1 MSSSARQSNSAP
13 FGGFRPAG
21 RVTFPTMGKSP
32 KDRRGRLTSASGQ
45 ALRLQFASPGPP
57 LYTEEPEGCVG
68 NRVRRGNFLKG
79 VYALSLPFYSIDES
93 GASTRCNA
101 PKWCNIHRGRWSAGG
116 HTGPPLRNPASFS
129 GGVSLG
135 EFHKGGP
142 QAPLCLVVSRG
153 WFLGGGKSKS
163 PLLSASLGTF
173 CANRKYHRTCTALG
187 RSALLLTL
195 PSTPWV

>member
-21 RVTFPTMGKSP
+21 RMTFPTMGKSP

-57 LYTEEPEGCVG
+57 LYTGEPEGDLG
-68 NRVRRGNFLKG
+68 ISDRRGNLLKG
-79 VYALSLPFYSIDES
+79 VYAYSLPFYSIDDS

-101 PKWCNIHRGRWSAGG
+101 PKWFNIHRGRWTAGG

-129 GGVSLG
+129 GAFPWGNSTKGARRPPFGRFKGIGFLG
-135 EFHKGGP
+135 KGGH
-142 QAPLCLVVSRG
+142 
-153 WFLGGGKSKS
+153 SKS
-163 PLLSASLGTF
+163 PF
-173 CANRKYHRTCTALG
+173 
-187 RSALLLTL
+187 
-195 PSTPWV
+195 P